1 MTLKTPFFITA
12 LLLVAALAVVLPDL
26 ELEAGAEEPVQG
38 ATMARRAALQKHDMA
53 GAPHAPSAAETKP

>member
-26 ELEAGAEEPVQG
+26 ELEAWAEEPVQG
-38 ATMARRAALQKHDMA
+38 ATMARPHDMA
-53 GAPHAPSAAETKP
+53 GAPHAPAAAETKP